1 MRYRCATHYP
11 CVQICSVNL
20 ALAAKKDGV
29 RLSSI
34 RILVVD
40 DHKDWRNFVRLTLLM
55 RPEWQIIGEASDG
68 PEAIQKAEELK
79 PDLILLDIGLPTLN
93 GIEAAQRIRLLS
105 PNSKIIFLS
114 VEDSLDIVHTA
125 MNTGGGVGYVHKA
138 DAQRDLLRSIDAV
151 LRGEQFIGR
160 VEGHKLS

>member
-1 MRYRCATHYP
+1 MSTIRLLLVDDYEHWRNY
-11 CVQICSVNL
+11 
-20 ALAAKKDGV
+20 V
-29 RLSSI
+29 RL
-34 RILVVD
+34 
-40 DHKDWRNFVRLTLLM
+40 LLLK
-55 RPEWQIIGEASDG
+55 RPECQVIGEASDG
-68 PEAIQKAEELK
+68 PEAVQKAEELK

-93 GIEAAQRIRLLS
+93 GIEAARRIRVLS

-125 MNTGGGVGYVHKA
+125 MNTGGGLGYVHKA
-138 DAQRDLLRSIDAV
+138 DAQSDLLRSIDAV

>member
-1 MRYRCATHYP
+1 MSTIRLLLVDDYEHWRNY
-11 CVQICSVNL
+11 
-20 ALAAKKDGV
+20 V
-29 RLSSI
+29 RL
-34 RILVVD
+34 
-40 DHKDWRNFVRLTLLM
+40 LLLK
-55 RPEWQIIGEASDG
+55 RPEWQVIGEASDG
-68 PEAIQKAEELK
+68 PEAVQKAEELK

-93 GIEAAQRIRLLS
+93 GIEAARRIRVLS